1 MSGLR
6 HAFRALRHRD
16 FRVFFYG
23 QAVSVT
29 GTWMQSMAQAWLVY
43 RLSGSPLVLGILW
56 AVRFGPSLVLAPL
69 AGVVADRFPRRSLVL
84 ATQAA
89 SLLQAAA
96 LAALTLSGT
105 VRTWHVL
112 LLALFQGVVD
122 TLDMPARQTLQVDL
136 VGVEDLQSAVSLNS
150 SAFNL
155 ARMLGPAL
163 AGVLVAEFGEGV
175 CFAANAV
182 SYVAV
187 LASLF
192 ALRVPP
198 VAAAPSRSLASE
210 LLEGFRYAL
219 AETRIRRVLV
229 AVTVISVLGMSYSS
243 LLPVLAGD
251 VLGAGARGYGLLLGG
266 AGLGAILGALTAA
279 SRSSRGLPRGATALG
294 QAALGASLIGLA
306 VSASLPGAVSW
317 LVAIGFVIAVQLST
331 TNAFLQ
337 TTAPPHL
344 RGRIV
349 SLYIW
354 LFVGVSPLGGLAAGA
369 LAERAGVAWAIAAG
383 GCGCLLG
390 AALDAIGA
398 RRRGDAGCGGGE

>member
-1 MSGLR
+1 MNGFG
-6 HAFRALRHRD
+6 HAFRALRHRA
-16 FRVFFYG
+16 FRVFFFG

-43 RLSGSPLVLGILW
+43 RLSGSPLVLGVLW
-56 AVRFGPSLVLAPL
+56 TVRFGPSLVLAPL
-69 AGVVADRFPRRSLVL
+69 AGVVADRIPRKTLVV

-89 SLLQAAA
+89 SLLQASA
-96 LAALTLSGT
+96 LAALTLTGT
-105 VRTWHVL
+105 VLTWHILV
-112 LLALFQGVVD
+112 LALLQGVVD
-122 TLDMPARQTLQVDL
+122 TLDMPARQTLQMDL
-136 VGVEDLQSAVSLNS
+136 VGIEDLQSAVSLNS

-163 AGVLVAEFGEGV
+163 AGILVAEFGEGV

-182 SYVAV
+182 SYTAV
-187 LASLF
+187 LAALL
-192 ALRVPP
+192 ALRVP
-198 VAAAPSRSLASE
+198 AAPAAPPRSLSSE

-219 AETRIRRVLV
+219 ADMRIRRVLM
-229 AVTVISVLGMSYSS
+229 AVTVVSVLGMSYSS

-251 VLGAGARGYGLLLGG
+251 VLGAGARGYGALLAGV
-266 AGLGAILGALTAA
+266 GLGAILGALTAA

-294 QAALGASLIGLA
+294 QAALGISLLGLA
-306 VSASLPGAVSW
+306 ASASLAVA
-317 LVAIGFVIAVQLST
+317 LTAQVAIGFIIAVLLST

-383 GCGCLLG
+383 AGGCLLG
-390 AALDAIGA
+390 AALDAIA
-398 RRRGDAGCGGGE
+398 ERRRGAAGDGRAG